1 MQYNL
6 TINQFAVCKLGL
18 DKQLDVVD
26 LLLFDFIYHT
36 INNPSIQKTT
46 IDGTDYWNIR
56 ASLVIQECP
65 ILVINHR
72 NVFMRRM
79 NKLCDVGLLERYEN
93 NQKENTSYYKRGR
106 LFTAFIRCD
115 EPATEML
122 HPATEMLHPLQLKSG
137 TNIIPNKHNT
147 TTTYTRTRME
157 EIIADDKKRLV
168 EWITDNEYG
177 LEQLLKQVGLI
188 DQATDI
194 EKMTDI
200 VTPYIER
207 FYDNL
212 QMCGREDINTTG
224 RRDVKAHFSSW
235 LRKIVKI
242 DNEQIKAQP
251 NGNISPKT
259 NFISFEDIMRDVA
272 KGAAYADAQ
281 QEQY

>member
-1 MQYNL
+1 
-6 TINQFAVCKLGL
+6 
-18 DKQLDVVD
+18 
-26 LLLFDFIYHT
+26 
-36 INNPSIQKTT
+36 
-46 IDGTDYWNIR
+46 
-56 ASLVIQECP
+56 
-65 ILVINHR
+65 
-72 NVFMRRM
+72 M

-106 LFTAFIRCD
+106 LFTAVIRCD